1 VSAVEA
7 VVAIGGVGACGVAA
21 LRWLRVA
28 QREHYLAGSTMR
40 FASRWWRC
48 TSANAALFS
57 LGVVALLAGFIW
69 PLAGLAAAAVGLV
82 GPLGLGVRGRT
93 SPLAW
98 TRRLRTL
105 AVVSALA
112 AAALLLVGSVGDR
125 LAATSAALA
134 LGAPVLID
142 FALLLLAPVER
153 RLASRHVTRAAETLR
168 RIDPKVVAITGSYG
182 KTTTKQYARHLLSGR
197 WRVLASPASFNN
209 AAGLSRAINEHLAP
223 GTEVFIAEMGTY
235 GAGEIEAMT
244 RWIKPDIGVITAI
257 GPVHLERMKTLDG
270 IVAAKEEILEP
281 VETAVLNV
289 DAHGLASLADRTRL
303 RGVTVLACS
312 AERESDAV
320 DVRAT
325 RDGGRLAID
334 AGTGRGASLESNA
347 HPTNLACAIAIALAL
362 DVSWDE
368 IVDRLAS
375 LPHPEHRQEVVT
387 AASGV
392 LVIDN
397 TFSSNPASAASSLEV
412 LARTGDVAAR
422 RVVVTPGMVELG
434 RAQAQENERFAA
446 AAAVVADDVII
457 IGRTNRS
464 ALLEGVTDGLAAT
477 HAMGT
482 REDAVRWVR
491 SELVPGDVVL
501 YENDLPDHY
510 P

>member
-1 VSAVEA
+1 MSTVEA
-7 VVAIGGVGACGVAA
+7 VVAIAGVGAFCVAA

-28 QREHYLAGSTMR
+28 QREHYLAGSATR

-48 TSANAALFS
+48 SSANAALIS
-57 LGVVALLAGFIW
+57 VGVVALVVGFIW
-69 PLAGLAAAAVGLV
+69 PLAGLAAVVVGLV

-93 SPLAW
+93 SKLAW
-98 TRRLRTL
+98 TRRVRTL
-105 AVVSALA
+105 AVVSAIVA
-112 AAALLLVGSVGDR
+112 AFVLLVGSMVDR

-142 FALLLLAPVER
+142 LALLLVAPVER
-153 RLASRHVTRAAETLR
+153 WLASRYVAHAAATLR

-244 RWIKPDIGVITAI
+244 RWIEPTVGVITAI
-257 GPVHLERMKTLDG
+257 GPVHLERMKTLGG
-270 IVAAKEEILEP
+270 IVAAKAEILDA
-281 VETAVLNV
+281 VDTAVLNV

-303 RGVTVLACS
+303 RGVTVVACS
-312 AERESDAV
+312 TQAEGGAV

-325 RDGGRLAID
+325 RDGGRLTID
-334 AGTGRGASLESNA
+334 AGVGRRTSIESDAHAS
-347 HPTNLACAIAIALAL
+347 NLACAIAIALAL

-368 IVDRLAS
+368 IVDRLAA
-375 LPHPEHRQEVVT
+375 LPHPEHRQELGT

-412 LARTGDVAAR
+412 LARSGEVAAR

-434 RAQAQENERFAA
+434 ASKG
-446 AAAVVADDVII
+446 
-457 IGRTNRS
+457 GRTS
-464 ALLEGVTDGLAAT
+464 ASRLQPLWWPTT
-477 HAMGT
+477 
-482 REDAVRWVR
+482 
-491 SELVPGDVVL
+491 
-501 YENDLPDHY
+501 
-510 P
+510 

>member
-1 VSAVEA
+1 MNAIEAAVA
-7 VVAIGGVGACGVAA
+7 VVGAGACGVAA

-28 QREHYLAGSTMR
+28 QREHYLAGSTTR
-40 FASRWWRC
+40 FAARWWRC
-48 TSANAALFS
+48 TPANTTLFS
-57 LGVVALLAGFIW
+57 LGVVALLADFIW
-69 PLAGLAAAAVGLV
+69 PLAGLVAAAVGLV

-112 AAALLLVGSVGDR
+112 AAAVLLVGSVGDR

-209 AAGLSRAINEHLAP
+209 AAGLSLAINEHLAP

-281 VETAVLNV
+281 VDTAVLNV

-303 RGVTVLACS
+303 RGVTVLARRRNARATRWMS
-312 AERESDAV
+312 
-320 DVRAT
+320 RAT

-334 AGTGRGASLESNA
+334 AGTGRGASIESNA
-347 HPTNLACAIAIALAL
+347 HPTNLACAIAITRPRSTCRGTRSSIASHRCLTPSIAKR
-362 DVSWDE
+362 S
-368 IVDRLAS
+368 S
-375 LPHPEHRQEVVT
+375 LPR
-387 AASGV
+387 
-392 LVIDN
+392 LVC
-397 TFSSNPASAASSLEV
+397 SSSTTRS
-412 LARTGDVAAR
+412 ARTRRAPPHRSRCSPEPATLR
-422 RVVVTPGMVELG
+422 RERVVVTPGMVELG
-434 RAQAQENERFAA
+434 RRAKRR
-446 AAAVVADDVII
+446 
-457 IGRTNRS
+457 RTSASPQPPRS
-464 ALLEGVTDGLAAT
+464 SPT
-477 HAMGT
+477 M
-482 REDAVRWVR
+482 
-491 SELVPGDVVL
+491 
-501 YENDLPDHY
+501 
-510 P
+510 